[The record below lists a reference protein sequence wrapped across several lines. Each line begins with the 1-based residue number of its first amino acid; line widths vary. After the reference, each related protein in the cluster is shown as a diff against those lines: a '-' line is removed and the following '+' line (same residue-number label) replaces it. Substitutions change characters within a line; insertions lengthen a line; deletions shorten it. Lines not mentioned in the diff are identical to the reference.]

1 MGKAA
6 TRSRKRKRAVRR
18 IQREEWMEDMIGGS
32 FQDSGQQRVQASLT
46 VGTAPL
52 QPAYK
57 SAWDCRCRQRGTQ
70 EVNNAVAS
78 ATTAE
83 SLAGA
88 LESLSHRRS
97 MEKFLR

>member
-1 MGKAA
+1 
-6 TRSRKRKRAVRR
+6 
-18 IQREEWMEDMIGGS
+18 MEDMIVGRVS
-32 FQDSGQQRVQASLT
+32 RRTGQQRVWAALK

-52 QPAYK
+52 QPAHK
-57 SAWDCRCRQRGTQ
+57 LAWDCRCRQQSTQ
-70 EVNNAVAS
+70 EVNHTVAL

-88 LESLSHRRS
+88 LDSLSYRRS

>member
-1 MGKAA
+1 MN
-6 TRSRKRKRAVRR
+6 
-18 IQREEWMEDMIGGS
+18 GGHDSWQS
-32 FQDSGQQRVQASLT
+32 FQEDSGQQRVRAALT

-52 QPAYK
+52 QPAHK
-57 SAWDCRCRQRGTQ
+57 SAWDCRCRQRSTQ
-70 EVNNAVAS
+70 EVNHAVAS

-88 LESLSHRRS
+88 LDSLNHRRS